1 MVALLLLLLL
11 TCRPLAAQTPLELI
25 EEGRFAEARQQ
36 VEGVDS
42 LARYQD
48 YLAARSEADGARACS
63 LYQLVSYRYPGTD
76 VDRLAQERLLAFQEW
91 GQSLP
96 LFIAPGRSGSA
107 QLQRPEELKPG
118 PEELQSSE
126 LPLEVAA
133 PPEPTEPEVK
143 AVTEVEKAE
152 PPKPEGEKALG
163 IRLETAAPTKIIERP
178 PPRETETKEETA
190 PREPPRE
197 EPAPSTPPE
206 PTVIPEPSVRPVTA
220 PPTTP
225 HDIGPQQ
232 GGPVWIQVGAFGVR
246 QNADRLAAKLRNAGF
261 PVTIVS
267 KQSTK
272 TLLHHVRV
280 GGYPTREAAR
290 PVAEKL
296 KQSFGLA
303 YHFVEM

>member
-11 TCRPLAAQTPLELI
+11 MCRPLVAETVLELI
-25 EEGRFAEARQQ
+25 EEGRFTEARQQ

-48 YLAARSEADGARACS
+48 YLAARSAVNAARACS

-76 VDRLAQERLLAFQEW
+76 VDRLAQERLLAFQQW
-91 GQSLP
+91 GLSLP
-96 LFIAPGRSGSA
+96 PFIAPGRSEA
-107 QLQRPEELKPG
+107 APG
-118 PEELQSSE
+118 PEEPPSSE
-126 LPLEVAA
+126 LPLEPATS
-133 PPEPTEPEVK
+133 PEPVEPEIK
-143 AVTEVEKAE
+143 AVTEVEKPE
-152 PPKPEGEKALG
+152 PPKPESGKAPGLG
-163 IRLETAAPTKIIERP
+163 LEPAAPIQPITRP
-178 PPRETETKEETA
+178 PPRETETQEETV
-190 PREPPRE
+190 PQEPPRE
-197 EPAPSTPPE
+197 EPAPSTPSE
-206 PTVIPEPSVRPVTA
+206 PAVQPEPSVRPVTQ

-225 HDIGPQQ
+225 HDIGLPQE
-232 GGPVWIQVGAFGVR
+232 GPVWIQVGAFGVR
-246 QNADRLAAKLRNAGF
+246 QNADRLAAKLRNAGY

-296 KQSFGLA
+296 KQSFGLT

>member
-11 TCRPLAAQTPLELI
+11 TCRPLVAETVLELI
-25 EEGRFAEARQQ
+25 EEGRFTEARQQ

-48 YLAARSEADGARACS
+48 YLAARSAVNAARACS

-76 VDRLAQERLLAFQEW
+76 VDRLAQERLLAFQQW

-96 LFIAPGRSGSA
+96 PFIAPGRA
-107 QLQRPEELKPG
+107 EAVPG
-118 PEELQSSE
+118 PEEPPSSE
-126 LPLEVAA
+126 LPLEPATS
-133 PPEPTEPEVK
+133 PEPVEPEIT
-143 AVTEVEKAE
+143 AVTEVEKPE
-152 PPKPEGEKALG
+152 PPKPESGKTLESP
-163 IRLETAAPTKIIERP
+163 LETAAPIQPITRP
-178 PPRETETKEETA
+178 PPRETETQEETV
-190 PREPPRE
+190 PQEPPRE
-197 EPAPSTPPE
+197 EPAPSTTPE
-206 PTVIPEPSVRPVTA
+206 SATAPGPSVRPVTQ

-225 HDIGPQQ
+225 HDIGLPQEE
-232 GGPVWIQVGAFGVR
+232 PVWIQVGAFGVR
-246 QNADRLAAKLRNAGF
+246 QNADRLAAKLRNAGY

-272 TLLHHVRV
+272 TFLHHVRV
-280 GGYPTREAAR
+280 GGYPTREVAR

-303 YHFVEM
+303 YYFVEM